1 MTAET
6 IRAELPPT
14 GLEAP
19 LSEVESTLQSNV
31 RKFAQT
37 VLRPVGARLDRLA
50 PEEVI
55 APGSEYWSVF
65 PEFARLGITIA
76 ETMAMTAEERGRLSP
91 LLYEETGW
99 GDGGLAISLGAS
111 SLPWLM
117 MHALGNRAMLERY
130 PEGSMIGCWGITEPD
145 HGSDILDFGRM
156 CAVPGSAY
164 GRPNCVVKPD
174 GGDLVIQGQKSAWV
188 SNGPVAQLCV
198 LYAAYDDG
206 GPDLQH
212 CVVLV
217 PLDAKGVSRGKPLDK
232 MGQRALPQGE
242 IFFDGVR
249 VPKDHLLAAPGPQYE
264 LAIYIILTEAN
275 AGMGA
280 QWVGCARAAY
290 EHALAYA
297 HERKQGG
304 VPIIRHQSV
313 RHRLFPMFRKVE
325 IARALSHRVYRYNST
340 AAVPA
345 LQGSIA
351 SKITSTQTAFDVA
364 SDAVQ
369 MLGGNGVT
377 RAYPVEKLMRD
388 ARSSMIEDGCNE
400 MLAIKGGTLLTDP
413 ALADAGIG
421 REQIQA
427 AYMGNAAAS
436 VITGQVLI
444 PGEVVLRG
452 MGIGRIPVVN
462 VENACATSATAFQQ
476 AAAMVSAGVHDV
488 VLVAG
493 FEKLHS
499 QDKKR
504 TFSVFQGA
512 VDIEDMQKL
521 SETLARN
528 ARETGANIDPADAGS
543 KTTARARPSRSTRPG
558 WLTTKPTW
566 GRRIWTWSSC
576 TMRPPRRN

>member
-1 MTAET
+1 MTAEI

-19 LSEVESTLQSNV
+19 LSEVESALQAGV

-37 VLRPVGARLDRLA
+37 VMRPMGARLDRLG
-50 PEEVI
+50 PDEVI
-55 APGSEYWSVF
+55 APGSEYWSLV
-65 PEFARLGITIA
+65 PEFAKLGVTVGA
-76 ETMAMTAEERGRLSP
+76 TMAMPADERSRLSP
-91 LLYEETGW
+91 LLYEEMGW

-111 SLPWLM
+111 TLPWLM
-117 MHALGNRAMLERY
+117 MYALGRQDMLARY

-145 HGSDILDFGRM
+145 HGSDTLDFGRM

-174 GGDLVIQGQKSAWV
+174 GGDLVVQGQKSAWV

-198 LYAAYDDG
+198 LYAAYDGG
-206 GPDLQH
+206 GPELEH

-249 VPKDHLLAAPGPQYE
+249 IPKDHLLAAPGAPYE
-264 LAIYIILTEAN
+264 LAIYVMLTEAN

-297 HERKQGG
+297 HERRQGG
-304 VPIIRHQSV
+304 VPIIQHQSV
-313 RHRLFPMFRKVE
+313 RHRLFHMFRKVE
-325 IARALSHRVYRYNST
+325 IARALSHRVYRYNGL

-351 SKITSTQTAFDVA
+351 SKITSTQTAFEVA
-364 SDAVQ
+364 SEAVQ

-400 MLAIKGGTLLTDP
+400 MLAIKGGTLLADP
-413 ALADAGIG
+413 ALI
-421 REQIQA
+421 
-427 AYMGNAAAS
+427 
-436 VITGQVLI
+436 
-444 PGEVVLRG
+444 
-452 MGIGRIPVVN
+452 
-462 VENACATSATAFQQ
+462 SA
-476 AAAMVSAGVHDV
+476 
-488 VLVAG
+488 
-493 FEKLHS
+493 
-499 QDKKR
+499 
-504 TFSVFQGA
+504 
-512 VDIEDMQKL
+512 
-521 SETLARN
+521 
-528 ARETGANIDPADAGS
+528 
-543 KTTARARPSRSTRPG
+543 
-558 WLTTKPTW
+558 
-566 GRRIWTWSSC
+566 
-576 TMRPPRRN
+576 